1 MLSSVLLKYKEV
13 YRFFI
18 NAYTHTAATATAAVA
33 SYKKTY
39 SNPNTFFP
47 KTHFLIL
54 FLQRCMESSAE
65 LNQQMIF
72 AIRAVLKPARD
83 TRVSLNAFLNFST
96 PHLLRAPEEYIAGK
110 YAVNVTYDA
119 MILIT

>member
-1 MLSSVLLKYKEV
+1 
-13 YRFFI
+13 
-18 NAYTHTAATATAAVA
+18 
-33 SYKKTY
+33 
-39 SNPNTFFP
+39 
-47 KTHFLIL
+47 
-54 FLQRCMESSAE
+54 MESSAE

-110 YAVNVTYDA
+110 YVLYVLYDTW
-119 MILIT
+119 ILIA